1 MFIGNG
7 SYEIPGYDY
16 SGARAS
22 THNMAITDGCVS
34 CHMAF
39 DEAFGGH
46 VVHNFMPTFDACQG
60 CHPGLDQTG
69 LEAIQATYLAK
80 LDQVAVLMGYAD
92 WATLYLTLD
101 DDNFLWE
108 VCQREAVY
116 GAEFV
121 YASGDLGAHNPNYA
135 NALLDNAID
144 YLTNTCG
151 VPAP

>member
-16 SGARAS
+16 STERAS
-22 THNMAITDGCVS
+22 VHNTSFTDGCVS
-34 CHMAF
+34 CHMGF

-46 VVHNFMPTFDACQG
+46 VVHNFMPDLETCQG
-60 CHPGLDQTG
+60 CHPGLDEAG
-69 LEAIQATYLAK
+69 LDAIQATYKAK
-80 LDQVAVLMGYAD
+80 LDQIAVLMGYAD
-92 WATLYLTLD
+92 WDTLYLTLD
-101 DDNFLWE
+101 DDNFLWA

-144 YLTNTCG
+144 YLTNTC
-151 VPAP
+151 VP